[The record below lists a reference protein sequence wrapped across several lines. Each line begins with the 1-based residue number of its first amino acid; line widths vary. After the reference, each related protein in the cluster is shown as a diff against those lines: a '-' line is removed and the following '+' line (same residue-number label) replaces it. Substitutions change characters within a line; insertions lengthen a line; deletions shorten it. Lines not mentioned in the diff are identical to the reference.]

1 MTFSGMFAG
10 VSDAFTNFLRG
21 GVSRFDRPDE
31 REFLPAA
38 LEILETPPS
47 PAGRALALIIG
58 VFFVLAV
65 AWAFLGKVD
74 VLATAPGRL
83 LPTGKIKVIQ
93 PLDPGTIR
101 AILVTDGNHVRAGQ
115 VLIEL
120 DPTATTADRDRLA
133 HDLAATRLDV
143 ARLTALRRTAE
154 TGGAPAPF
162 VAPPGAGPDDV
173 QQARA
178 ALAAQIDEQTAKLAG
193 LDQQIAE
200 KRAED
205 AEVAAT
211 LAKTNA
217 SLPTLTEKARLHQKL
232 HDEGYG
238 TSFANLD
245 AQEQL
250 SDARHDVAVQAA
262 RGQQARAS
270 AASLARQRAEAVS
283 QFAAGV
289 LADLDKAEEKEN
301 ELTQDL
307 VKAQQKSTDTSLRA
321 PIDGIVEEL
330 AVHTVGGVVTPAQ
343 RLLIVVPDN
352 QPLQVEAQLAN
363 RDVGF
368 VHAGQDVAVKIET
381 FDFTRYGL
389 IHGKVLGVSRD
400 AVAAADRRADDS
412 GGEPAP
418 TAPTAAS
425 PTYAAR
431 ISLERTAVVVD
442 GRRVA
447 LLPGM
452 AVTAEI
458 RTGRRTII
466 DYLLSP
472 LARKS
477 SEALHER

>member
-1 MTFSGMFAG
+1 MTLGGLFRG
-10 VSDAFTNFLRG
+10 VSDGFTRFLRG
-21 GVSRFDRPDE
+21 GVSRFDRSDE

-47 PAGRALALIIG
+47 PAGRALAFIIG
-58 VFFVLAV
+58 VFFTIAV

-74 VLATAPGRL
+74 VQATAPGRL
-83 LPTGKIKVIQ
+83 LPTGKIKLIQ
-93 PLDPGTIR
+93 PLDPGLVR
-101 AILVTDGNHVRAGQ
+101 AILVQDGDHVRAGQ

-120 DPTATTADRDRLA
+120 DPTDATADRDRLA
-133 HDLAATRLDV
+133 HDLALAQLDV
-143 ARLTALRRTAE
+143 ARLTALKRTAE
-154 TGGAPAPF
+154 TGGAPGPF
-162 VAPPGAGPDDV
+162 VAPPGADPDDL
-173 QQARA
+173 QQARS
-178 ALAAQIDEQTAKLAG
+178 ALAAASDEQTAKLAG

-205 AEVAAT
+205 AEAAAA

-217 SLPTLTEKARLHQKL
+217 SLPTLSEKARLYEKL
-232 HDEGYG
+232 HAEGYG

-245 AQEQL
+245 AQGAL

-262 RGQQARAS
+262 RGDQARAS
-270 AASLARQRAEAVS
+270 AAALARQKAQAISE
-283 QFAAGV
+283 FAAGV
-289 LADLDKAEEKEN
+289 LADLDKAEEKQN

-307 VKAQQKSTDTSLRA
+307 VKAQEKSTDTQLRS

-343 RLLIVVPDN
+343 RLAIVVPDN
-352 QPLQVEAQLAN
+352 EPLQVEAQLAN

-368 VHAGQDVAVKIET
+368 VHVGQDAAVKVET
-381 FDFTRYGL
+381 FSFTRYGL
-389 IHGKVLGVSRD
+389 LHGKVINVSRD

-412 GGEPAP
+412 GGDP
-418 TAPTAAS
+418 TPQAPTAAS

-431 ISLERTAVVVD
+431 ISLDRTAMTID
-442 GRRVA
+442 GRREP

-452 AVTAEI
+452 SVTAEI

>member
-1 MTFSGMFAG
+1 MLQA
-10 VSDAFTNFLRG
+10 VSNAFTGFLRG
-21 GVSRFDRPDE
+21 GVSKFDRADE

-47 PAGRALALIIG
+47 PAGRALAFIIG
-58 VFFVLAV
+58 AFFVIAV

-93 PLDPGTIR
+93 PLDPGVVR
-101 AILVTDGNHVRAGQ
+101 AILVQDGDRVRAGQ
-115 VLIEL
+115 ILIEL
-120 DPTATTADRDRLA
+120 DPTATSADRDKLV
-133 HDLAATRLDV
+133 HDLALAQLDV
-143 ARLTALRRTAE
+143 ARLTALKRTAE
-154 TGGAPAPF
+154 TGGAPSPF
-162 VAPPGAGPDDV
+162 VAPKGAGPDDIL
-173 QQARA
+173 QARS
-178 ALAAQIDEQTAKLAG
+178 ALSAQIDAQAAKLSG

-200 KRAED
+200 KTAENEE
-205 AEVAAT
+205 AVAM
-211 LAKTNA
+211 LAKTDA
-217 SLPTLTEKARLHQKL
+217 SLPTLTEKARLHKKL

-245 AQEQL
+245 AQEAL
-250 SDARHDVAVQAA
+250 TDAQHDVAVQEA
-262 RGQQARAS
+262 RGVQARAS
-270 AASLARQRAEAVS
+270 TASLQRQRAQAVS
-283 QFAAGV
+283 EFAAGV
-289 LADLDKAEEKEN
+289 LSDLGKALEKQN

-307 VKAQQKSTDTSLRA
+307 IKAQQKSAGTELRA
-321 PIDGIVEEL
+321 PIDGVVEEL

-352 QPLQVEAQLAN
+352 QPLTVEAQLAN
-363 RDVGF
+363 RDIGF

-381 FDFTRYGL
+381 FNFTRYGL
-389 IHGKVLGVSRD
+389 IHGKVESVSRD

-412 GGEPAP
+412 GSEASEAP
-418 TAPTAAS
+418 SQQSAAS

-431 ISLERTAVVVD
+431 ISLDKTTMMVD
-442 GRRVA
+442 GREEA

-466 DYLLSP
+466 NYLLSP
-472 LARKS
+472 LARKT